1 MDLTIIF
8 ISLIF
13 SAFFSG
19 MEIAFFSSNKL
30 KIALDKESGTR
41 SEKIIFKFLNNQ
53 SHFITTMLIG
63 NNIALVIYGIA
74 TFYWLYLLQ
83 NIPLSIA
90 YPFTALAMVII
101 PLVSYYFF
109 REQLNESYWV
119 GAVLIVMGICI
130 ISFSTK
136 S

>member
-1 MDLTIIF
+1 MCTGQILFKKTSIIVSKKVEATSNTGDVF
-8 ISLIF
+8 SLLLNIF
-13 SAFFSG
+13 SINYFY
-19 MEIAFFSSNKL
+19 L
-30 KIALDKESGTR
+30 
-41 SEKIIFKFLNNQ
+41 
-53 SHFITTMLIG
+53 
-63 NNIALVIYGIA
+63 ALVIYGIA

>member
-1 MDLTIIF
+1 MQINYF
-8 ISLIF
+8 IQLLLFVFLMCTGQILFKKTSILVSKKVEATSNTSDIF
-13 SAFFSG
+13 SLLLNIFS
-19 MEIAFFSSNKL
+19 INYFYF
-30 KIALDKESGTR
+30 
-41 SEKIIFKFLNNQ
+41 
-53 SHFITTMLIG
+53 
-63 NNIALVIYGIA
+63 ALVIYGIA

>member
-1 MDLTIIF
+1 MFKQTAILASKKTEASSNTGDL
-8 ISLIF
+8 ISL
-13 SAFFSG
+13 
-19 MEIAFFSSNKL
+19 L
-30 KIALDKESGTR
+30 
-41 SEKIIFKFLNNQ
+41 LNILSINY
-53 SHFITTMLIG
+53 FYL
-63 NNIALVIYGIA
+63 ALVIYGVA

-109 REQLNESYWV
+109 REQLNDSYWA
-119 GAVLIVMGICI
+119 GAVLIVMGIVI
-130 ISFSTK
+130 ISFSSK